1 MQPGGTVGVRGCAWP
16 RAHPLIFVRTRNGT
30 MSDDAP
36 DASSAADGAGIDRLL
51 DVMARLRD
59 PASGCPWDLEQ
70 NFGTIAPYTIEE
82 AYEVAEAIRQDDR
95 AALRD
100 ELGDLLLQVV
110 FHAQMAR
117 EDGSFDFDEV
127 ARGIAD
133 KMIRRH
139 PNVFGDE
146 ETEARHSAP
155 AQMRSWEAQKA
166 AEREAKAD
174 AEGRR
179 ASVLDGVALALPALL
194 RAQKLQKRAARVGFN
209 WPGPE
214 PVFAKVLEEVAE
226 LRYATRAPA
235 TAGRGADASDEA
247 AVAEEVGDLLF
258 ACVNLARHVG
268 VDPEA
273 ALRAANAKF
282 TARFHRIEAA
292 LAESGRNAADVGL
305 PELDRLWE
313 EAKQAERGAVAPGA
327 GATDKTRDG

>member
-1 MQPGGTVGVRGCAWP
+1 
-16 RAHPLIFVRTRNGT
+16 
-30 MSDDAP
+30 MSDAPPDRADTDAP
-36 DASSAADGAGIDRLL
+36 GTPAAGIDRLL

-70 NFGTIAPYTIEE
+70 SFATIAPYTIEE

-133 KMIRRH
+133 KMVRRH
-139 PNVFGDE
+139 PNVFGDD

-166 AEREAKAD
+166 AEREAKAE

-179 ASVLDGVALALPALL
+179 PSVLDGVALALPALL
-194 RAQKLQKRAARVGFN
+194 RAEKLQKRAARVGFD

-226 LRYATRAPA
+226 LREAAAAEAREPDEPAGDGAADPAGSRGQAAQAPGDRADD
-235 TAGRGADASDEA
+235 RA
-247 AVAEEVGDLLF
+247 AVAEEIGDLLF
-258 ACVNLARHVG
+258 ACVNLGRHLG
-268 VDPEA
+268 VEPEA

-282 TARFHRIEAA
+282 TARFHRVEAA
-292 LAESGRNAADVGL
+292 LADSGRSAADVGL
-305 PELDRLWE
+305 AELDRLWE
-313 EAKQAERGAVAPGA
+313 EAKREERGPSISGP
-327 GATDKTRDG
+327 ATSTPARDE

>member
-1 MQPGGTVGVRGCAWP
+1 
-16 RAHPLIFVRTRNGT
+16 
-30 MSDDAP
+30 MSDAPPPSRDNDDAP
-36 DASSAADGAGIDRLL
+36 GTRADPEGAGIDRLL

-70 NFGTIAPYTIEE
+70 SFGTIAPYTIEE

-139 PNVFGDE
+139 PNVFGDDD
-146 ETEARHSAP
+146 TEARHSAL

-166 AEREAKAD
+166 EEREARAQ

-179 ASVLDGVALALPALL
+179 PSVLDGVALALPALL
-194 RAQKLQKRAARVGFN
+194 RAEKLQKRAARVGFD

-214 PVFAKVLEEVAE
+214 PVYDKVLEEVAE
-226 LRYATRAPA
+226 LRDASGAPA
-235 TAGRGADASDEA
+235 AVRGA
-247 AVAEEVGDLLF
+247 AVAEEIGDLLF
-258 ACVNLARHVG
+258 ACVNLARHVDAG
-268 VDPEA
+268 
-273 ALRAANAKF
+273 
-282 TARFHRIEAA
+282 
-292 LAESGRNAADVGL
+292 
-305 PELDRLWE
+305 E
-313 EAKQAERGAVAPGA
+313 EARLFGGFAARGVVVG
-327 GATDKTRDG
+327 

>member
-1 MQPGGTVGVRGCAWP
+1 
-16 RAHPLIFVRTRNGT
+16 
-30 MSDDAP
+30 MSNDVPDAP
-36 DASSAADGAGIDRLL
+36 PAGAGIDRLL

-59 PASGCPWDLEQ
+59 PAAGCPWDLEQ
-70 NFGTIAPYTIEE
+70 SFATIAPYTIEE

-95 AALRD
+95 VALRD

-166 AEREAKAD
+166 EEREARAE

-179 ASVLDGVALALPALL
+179 ASALDGVALALPALL
-194 RAQKLQKRAARVGFN
+194 RAQKLQKRAARVGFD
-209 WPGPE
+209 WPGPA
-214 PVFAKVLEEVAE
+214 PVFDKVLEEVAE
-226 LRYATRAPA
+226 LRDATGAPA
-235 TAGRGADASDEA
+235 ARDPD

-282 TARFHRIEAA
+282 TARFHGIEAA
-292 LAESGRNAADVGL
+292 LAASGQSARDVGL
-305 PELDRLWE
+305 AELERLWE
-313 EAKQAERGAVAPGA
+313 EAKQAERGRAASGTA
-327 GATDKTRDG
+327 ATDKTGDK

>member
-1 MQPGGTVGVRGCAWP
+1 MSDAPPP
-16 RAHPLIFVRTRNGT
+16 RHED
-30 MSDDAP
+30 SDDAP
-36 DASSAADGAGIDRLL
+36 GTQAAGIDQLL

-70 NFGTIAPYTIEE
+70 NFATIAPYTIEE
-82 AYEVAEAIRQDDR
+82 AYEVAEAIRQEDR

-117 EDGSFDFDEV
+117 EDGSFDFDAV

-146 ETEARHSAP
+146 DTEARHSAP

-166 AEREAKAD
+166 AEREARAH
-174 AEGRR
+174 AEGRQ
-179 ASVLDGVALALPALL
+179 ASVLDGVALTLPALL
-194 RAQKLQKRAARVGFN
+194 RAEKLQKRAARVGFD

-214 PVFAKVLEEVAE
+214 PVFDKVLEEVAE
-226 LRYATRAPA
+226 LRDATGAPA
-235 TAGRGADASDEA
+235 AERDKA

-268 VDPEA
+268 VEPEA

-282 TARFHRIEAA
+282 TARFQRVEAA
-292 LAESGRNAADVGL
+292 LAESGRSARDVGL
-305 PELDRLWE
+305 AELDRLWE
-313 EAKQAERGAVAPGA
+313 EAKRAERGSSAPGTA
-327 GATDKTRDG
+327 ATDPTQGE

>member
-1 MQPGGTVGVRGCAWP
+1 
-16 RAHPLIFVRTRNGT
+16 
-30 MSDDAP
+30 MSDAP
-36 DASSAADGAGIDRLL
+36 PPDREDTATSAGIDRLL
-51 DVMARLRD
+51 DVMARLRNPD
-59 PASGCPWDLEQ
+59 GGCPWDLEQ
-70 NFGTIAPYTIEE
+70 SFATIAPYTIEE

-127 ARGIAD
+127 ARGIAE

-139 PNVFGDE
+139 PNVFGDD

-155 AQMRSWEAQKA
+155 AQMGSWEAQKA
-166 AEREAKAD
+166 AEREAKAE

-179 ASVLDGVALALPALL
+179 PSVLDGVALALPALL
-194 RAQKLQKRAARVGFN
+194 RAEKLQKRAARVGFD

-226 LRYATRAPA
+226 LREA
-235 TAGRGADASDEA
+235 TAVQAPGDPAGDRA
-247 AVAEEVGDLLF
+247 AVAEEIGDLLF
-258 ACVNLARHVG
+258 ACVNLGRHLG
-268 VDPEA
+268 VEPEA

-282 TARFHRIEAA
+282 TARFHHVEAA
-292 LAESGRNAADVGL
+292 LADSGQSAADVGL
-305 PELDRLWE
+305 AELDRLWE
-313 EAKQAERGAVAPGA
+313 QAKLAGRGPSAPGSK
-327 GATDKTRDG
+327 TTNPTRDE